1 MKIFARLKHLALTA
15 ALLFVLGCSGSSA
28 RAFASGITSAEAVTL
43 FEGLPH
49 GGFEGDKLE
58 SERRS
63 KPVVELHGYSFYKE
77 LLDLRPEDAKR
88 LTEILGDA
96 EALKSFSGEKKCGG
110 FHPDYAA
117 EWKRGASSYQ
127 ALICFGCNE
136 VKLFGP
142 DIESRHDLSDGANEK
157 LEALLG
163 GYRKNRPPPEH

>member
-1 MKIFARLKHLALTA
+1 MNVLVRLKNLALAA
-15 ALLFVLGCSGSSA
+15 ALVFVLGCSGASA
-28 RAFASGITSAEAVTL
+28 RAFANGITGVEAVTL
-43 FEGLPH
+43 YEGLPH
-49 GGFEGDKLE
+49 ARFEGDKLE

-63 KPVVELHGYSFYKE
+63 KPVVELHGYLFYKE

-96 EALKSFSGEKKCGG
+96 GALKSFGGEKKCGG

-117 EWKRGASSYQ
+117 EWKRESSSYQ
-127 ALICFGCNE
+127 ALICFGCDE

-142 DIESRHDLSDGANEK
+142 DIESRHDLSEGANEK

-163 GYRKNRPPPEH
+163 GYRKNRPLPGQ